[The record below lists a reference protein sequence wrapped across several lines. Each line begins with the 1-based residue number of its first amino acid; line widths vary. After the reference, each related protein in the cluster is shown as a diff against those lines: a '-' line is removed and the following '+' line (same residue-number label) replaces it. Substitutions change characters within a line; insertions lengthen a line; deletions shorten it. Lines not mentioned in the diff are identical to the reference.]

1 MKQTIFKSGFL
12 HCFHSTHPS
21 SAELKKDVNVIRV
34 LEETM
39 KSDDLFVR
47 FWLNSSFLPHGAMDG
62 NFHRHLQT
70 SEEKLGKI
78 EDQNDFR

>member
-39 KSDDLFVR
+39 KPDDLFVR
-47 FWLNSSFLPHGAMDG
+47 F
-62 NFHRHLQT
+62 
-70 SEEKLGKI
+70 
-78 EDQNDFR
+78 